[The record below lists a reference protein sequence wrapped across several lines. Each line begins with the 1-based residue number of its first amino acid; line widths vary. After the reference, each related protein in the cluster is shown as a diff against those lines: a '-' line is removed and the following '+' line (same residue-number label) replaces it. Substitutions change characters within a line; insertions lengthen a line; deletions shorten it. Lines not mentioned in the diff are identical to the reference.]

1 MGKNKVIDEFIEH
14 LKNNKNASVHT
25 LKNYKFDLY
34 KFLEF
39 LNKPIEETEVYDI
52 RAYIIR
58 LSKKGLSKSSIS
70 RKISSLRSFFS
81 HLQRKGFI
89 DSNPAESIP
98 LPKKEKIMPKFLSIE
113 EVERLLE
120 VKSEKASFTLLR
132 NDAILELL
140 YATGLRISELV
151 GLNIEDL
158 NFNERLIKVRGKGK
172 KERIVPFSE
181 IAEEKLKKYM
191 KVRAKLALKDT
202 TALFVNRFGKRLT
215 QRYIQKMIK
224 TYKIL
229 AGIEKD
235 FTPHS
240 LRHSFATH
248 LLEKGADLRVIQE
261 LLGHS
266 SLNTTQRYTHL
277 ELKKIIEEYK
287 KFKD

>member
-1 MGKNKVIDEFIEH
+1 MARNKAIEDFVEH
-14 LKNNKNASVHT
+14 LKNNKNASIHT
-25 LKNYKFDLY
+25 LKNYKLDLY

-52 RAYIIR
+52 RAYIIL
-58 LSKKGLSKSSIS
+58 LSKKGLSKSTIS

-81 HLQRKGFI
+81 FLQRKGFM
-89 DSNPAESIP
+89 DSNPAEPIP
-98 LPKKEKIMPKFLSIE
+98 LPKKEKIMPKFLSID

-181 IAEEKLKKYM
+181 IAEEKLKKYL
-191 KVRAKLALKDT
+191 KVRAKLEVKDT

-224 TYKIL
+224 TYRIL

-248 LLEKGADLRVIQE
+248 LLERGADLRVIQE